1 VVTTFWLRR
10 PGTRIPGSSS
20 APNSGMYEPWPPD
33 RYPLIC
39 VYDDAGRL
47 IVSARLRD
55 EATQLK
61 GG

>member
-1 VVTTFWLRR
+1 
-10 PGTRIPGSSS
+10 
-20 APNSGMYEPWPPD
+20 MYEPWPPD

-47 IVSARLRD
+47 IVSAQLRD